1 METTKDTSVWNK
13 DTSIIQSVTEESV
26 QGTGMEYSD
35 DTSSICSSLEV
46 VEALS
51 EAVEDE
57 ERKTPE
63 LKQRDEGDV
72 DLVQDLQFH
81 DAMTNSQYAQ
91 VIFHDVADSYPND
104 CDVVCQYTLTP
115 GLEPSHGDRVA
126 LYKVPYLQPH
136 EYLTY
141 SWAPMSQ
148 ELGRMEKVEQQVVVP
163 VAKLPKD
170 EDFYQ
175 FQYVQAD
182 GSVAGA
188 SVPFQLRSPV
198 ETELCAVQDDEED
211 IMVVQTA
218 AAHATS
224 GMQARLASISST
236 NSNLQEKMVSMETKY
251 HGLLDLSERLTE
263 DLQQKTESFVVL
275 DQMYKSLV
283 PEKERASQL
292 DKDMQ
297 QLVAEKVLL
306 EETLHK
312 TSETLARTES
322 VLDST
327 RQRLVEVEAVAS
339 QKMDL
344 EVALTKEREEKRAL
358 LAEKESLGKMLT
370 RELAARENHQQER
383 AGLLSRLEDLN
394 AMLSAAS
401 KSKDLAVEE
410 LRMHIEQQDQLR
422 RQLAITSEEASVAVR
437 ELVDVKS
444 QLETT
449 EIDLEST
456 KIELDQTKQE
466 FEAAKNIL
474 KDLRVENSKEKMENE
489 SVKLVQESVTSGM
502 DRHLAIVEKNLFEK
516 SKELDVV
523 KEEVAGLAEIAK
535 EKDEKLNILETSQKK
550 DEDTIKNLENEIT
563 QLKQRLKMAAQHYR
577 KLQTQVKAGEE
588 YKGLYMTCKQKMMEI
603 GMNADVPS
611 PPTSLAAS
619 GDGVSAMT
627 SISSEV
633 SSNQMDSIAIQAA
646 LHPDNQ
652 AEEIENQQFSFLEK
666 WSSPDNSLPTHM
678 AGSMTSSQ
686 MASCTASMAGS
697 ATSIPEKPKSPSPA
711 PAPRVPE
718 PKARSHPGIAVPTGP
733 SLFRPMYPTH
743 TNILRRSQSP
753 DSNLPRP
760 QSPDTNLPP
769 PLLPEILPTNETA
782 GVVPE
787 LIPRQPAP
795 YSSVQQNPDA
805 EASAPPSEDLNSRA
819 QAFRSIGHPT
829 DTGSTTLECPI
840 CSYMFNATQVE
851 ELQQHVD
858 QHLNNKRACPMCPQ
872 FFEMTQQEQF
882 EEHVQQHF
890 VEQEGASMMT
900 IRDWDLGID

>member
-1 METTKDTSVWNK
+1 METTNNT
-13 DTSIIQSVTEESV
+13 ILIQSITDGSAAGSTV
-26 QGTGMEYSD
+26 QETSGMDNSD
-35 DTSSICSSLEV
+35 DKSSICSSLEV

-57 ERKTPE
+57 ERKTPDV
-63 LKQRDEGDV
+63 KQMQRDEGDV

-148 ELGRMEKVEQQVVVP
+148 ELGRLEKVEQQVVVP

-188 SVPFQLRSPV
+188 SVPFQLRSPMG
-198 ETELCAVQDDEED
+198 TELCAVQDDEED

-236 NSNLQEKMVSMETKY
+236 NSNLQEKMVSMESKY

-275 DQMYKSLV
+275 DQAYKSLM

-297 QLVAEKVLL
+297 QLVTEKVLL

-312 TSETLARTES
+312 TSETLARTEA

-327 RQRLVEVEAVAS
+327 RQRLDEVEAVAG
-339 QKMDL
+339 QKMDV
-344 EVALTKEREEKRAL
+344 EVALNKEREEKRSL

-456 KIELDQTKQE
+456 KIELDQTKIE

-474 KDLRVENSKEKMENE
+474 KDLRVENNKEKLENE

-502 DRHLAIVEKNLFEK
+502 DRHLAIVEKSLFEK
-516 SKELDVV
+516 SKELDVA

-535 EKDEKLNILETSQKK
+535 EKDEKLISLETAQKK
-550 DEDTIKNLENEIT
+550 DEETIKHLENEIT

-588 YKGLYMTCKQKMMEI
+588 YKGLYMTCKEKMMEI
-603 GMNADVPS
+603 GISGMGEDAS
-611 PPTSLAAS
+611 SPTSLAAS
-619 GDGVSAMT
+619 GDGDSAMT
-627 SISSEV
+627 SISSQI
-633 SSNQMDSIAIQAA
+633 SSNKMDSIAIQAA
-646 LHPDNQ
+646 LNPDHH

-666 WSSPDNSLPTHM
+666 WSSPDHSLPPSL
-678 AGSMTSSQ
+678 AGSVH
-686 MASCTASMAGS
+686 
-697 ATSIPEKPKSPSPA
+697 SIPEKPKSPSPA

-718 PKARSHPGIAVPTGP
+718 PKSRSHPGIAVPTGP
-733 SLFRPMYPTH
+733 SLFRPLYPTH
-743 TNILRRSQSP
+743 TTILRP
-753 DSNLPRP
+753 H
-760 QSPDTNLPP
+760 SPDTNLPP
-769 PLLPEILPTNETA
+769 PLLPEILQTNETA
-782 GVVPE
+782 VVPE

-795 YSSVQQNPDA
+795 YSGGQQQNQGA
-805 EASAPPSEDLNSRA
+805 EASAPPKEDSPA
-819 QAFRSIGHPT
+819 PPEVFGHPT

-882 EEHVQQHF
+882 EAHVQQHF
-890 VEQEGASMMT
+890 IEQEGASLMT